1 MLRVHF
7 SSFAELGEDGNKQ
20 LQNIMMQLRKAANH
34 PLLHRTLYT
43 TETLQQMSK
52 AIMREPEYFDANQ
65 QYIFEDMEVM
75 SDFELHKL
83 CRKFKVCGSP
93 PMQSSWRER
102 QCVIFLRRPE
112 SVPWLACSYLKP
124 IMILECK
131 VARLHSSL
139 GVIVQKTGSW
149 ASTRARLSGQW
160 LTPVALRQSLKK
172 FRLSK
177 DVVFASAKLD
187 YLRQILPAMHENVC
201 CVSQTCFAPMS

>member
-1 MLRVHF
+1 MCFLGNDALTAMLRVSF

-83 CRKFKVCGSP
+83 CRKFKVCGIP
-93 PMQSSWRER
+93 PKQSSWCER
-102 QCVIFLRRPE
+102 QYDISTRRPE
-112 SVPWLACSYLKP
+112 SVPWLGRSYLKP
-124 IMILECK
+124 ILVFKKCK
-131 VARLHSSL
+131 VPQLHSSL
-139 GVIVQKTGSW
+139 GVLILQNNWPMGEH
-149 ASTRARLSGQW
+149 RARLTGQ
-160 LTPVALRQSLKK
+160 
-172 FRLSK
+172 
-177 DVVFASAKLD
+177 
-187 YLRQILPAMHENVC
+187 
-201 CVSQTCFAPMS
+201 